1 MTMKQLVII
10 TLLFFY
16 SAVRGQEKVDAR
28 SLVKSVTEL
37 NRALIVRDTVALNV
51 LLDDSVEYKHS
62 NGWIQLKQGLKDDL
76 YNGKILYKQISQS
89 PPKLNFTEAKDTAYV
104 EADAKLEVI
113 FEHKPVAMD
122 LHISQVW
129 RYTPYGW
136 RLWRR
141 KSIKI

>member
-1 MTMKQLVII
+1 MKRLVII
-10 TLLFFY
+10 TLLFIY
-16 SAVRGQEKVDAR
+16 SAARGQEKVDAR

-37 NRALIVRDTVALNV
+37 NRALIMRDTVALNA
-51 LLDDSVEYKHS
+51 LLDDNLEYKHS
-62 NGWIQLKQGLKDDL
+62 NGWIQLKQDIKNDL

-89 PPKLNFTEAKDTAYV
+89 PPKLNITEAKDTAYV
-104 EADAKLEVI
+104 DADARLEVI
-113 FEHKPVAMD
+113 FEHKPVAME